1 MELFA
6 EFKFD
11 ASADPFI
18 DSESHIPNKEFEWD
32 TDAARLLRGQLSS
45 YVAALSGS
53 QFRIHVFT
61 ILIFGR
67 FARLMFWDRNGAV
80 VSRAFDYTR
89 FNYIGLFL
97 QQYDQNVDRRR
108 HDPSVTISSQRQ
120 FSNYD
125 LSELKKDTTPK
136 EPAPDPTQL
145 LSLNPIVFGDTP
157 NEAFSIKMP
166 KTENVNI

>member
-1 MELFA
+1 LPTHSNGDPECDNLATDVSGYKSKDLLSNPGKTDFAKMDIFA

-11 ASADPFI
+11 ANADPFI
-18 DSESHIPNKEFEWD
+18 DPEGHTPNKEFERD

-53 QFRIHVFT
+53 QFRVHVFT
-61 ILIFGR
+61 ILIFGC

-97 QQYDQNVDRRR
+97 QQYDQMSTGVDMILVSLF
-108 HDPSVTISSQRQ
+108 PAK
-120 FSNYD
+120 SNF
-125 LSELKKDTTPK
+125 LITTY
-136 EPAPDPTQL
+136 
-145 LSLNPIVFGDTP
+145 P
-157 NEAFSIKMP
+157 N
-166 KTENVNI
+166 